1 MADIGRRL
9 IDICA
14 DIIEAFGGK
23 MITRKK
29 KEDIPMIEPNMYL
42 SKELGRADLYS
53 EKPICNK
60 IDTVVKKGKRIYI
73 TNRKEKR
80 AGNALKKTLN

>member
-1 MADIGRRL
+1 MWAKTGPDLQRGKDPPDTLKTHAGRVVGLCR
-9 IDICA
+9 
-14 DIIEAFGGK
+14 
-23 MITRKK
+23 
-29 KEDIPMIEPNMYL
+29 YL

-60 IDTVVKKGKRIYI
+60 IDTVVKKGKRSYI

-80 AGNALKKTLN
+80 AGNALKKTLH